1 MPQAGVVMIHCAYG
15 IFHLARPA
23 GARPP
28 ASSAGYQTFSAITDL
43 AVLPLYT
50 YGCLSVR
57 NASDHWGTLLN
68 NESLMNYFLPS
79 LYYTLFAGAVLHLVS
94 LVIGLWLALKFRQI
108 TRLPPDL
115 NPLEDNLT
123 SRHQK
128 KLSVATTAT
137 FLTEDE
143 RRLST
148 PLEDRR
154 RSGLPYDD
162 VDRPPSVPF
171 HATRSSP
178 RSSFGSADLP
188 PRQYQI
194 TPGNSPKSSPRNS
207 ATAADLKRMSAPP
220 SSSHS
225 SNPPAPPPR
234 SPWRNSH
241 NAYAE
246 IPTQD
251 LADFRPPYGR
261 GSSQAPPSPRGYGQ
275 QSRPGTARSAQQQ
288 QQQQTAVGNNND
300 AESPSQPRPAK
311 FTESWYATESL
322 FNRTHA
328 RNRAAAAAAADKGQA
343 GGRSHIHGYEAI
355 HRRYDLSDSDSES
368 DYGNETATAYS
379 VMSPTAEEIDENDG
393 DLGLGSHPNPLR
405 ANPSLPS
412 IAGTTRTTATA
423 TSNGSSSS
431 TSVAGGKPSPYT
443 TKTGRRPNTPFVTKT
458 ALSEIDLN
466 DRRVSGGNNN
476 SNNRF
481 TLPPYSAANITDEMK
496 PSSSSPSATNQ
507 AGPRR
512 STNLLQTSPSK
523 RYTWAPRDRISSI
536 QPEADFYSKPYGEL
550 RSGTPP
556 VMVGS
561 DRQVS
566 SGNDFGDLS
575 AGVGDGQAAKR
586 YFSFGKR
593 NVSGKV
599 AEEGRGDWAVGWAR

>member
-1 MPQAGVVMIHCAYG
+1 MIHCAYG

-57 NASDHWGTLLN
+57 SSSEQWGTLLS

-79 LYYTLFAGAVLHLVS
+79 LYYALFAGAVIHLVS

-128 KLSVATTAT
+128 KLSVATTST
-137 FLTEDE
+137 FPTGGD

-148 PLEDRR
+148 PLEDSR
-154 RSGLPYDD
+154 RSGMIAYEDA
-162 VDRPPSVPF
+162 DRPPSVPF

-178 RSSFGSADLP
+178 RSSVGSADFP
-188 PRQYQI
+188 HRQYQI

-220 SSSHS
+220 LSSSSSSHAS
-225 SNPPAPPPR
+225 MNPPAPPPR

-246 IPTQD
+246 VPTTED

-261 GSSQAPPSPRGYGQ
+261 GSGQAPPSPRGYGQ
-275 QSRPGTARSAQQQ
+275 QSRPGTASSARQKQQQ
-288 QQQQTAVGNNND
+288 QSAVDNSNSV
-300 AESPSQPRPAK
+300 ESPSQPRPAK
-311 FTESWYATESL
+311 FTESWYASESL

-328 RNRAAAAAAADKGQA
+328 RNRAAAAAAAEKSQGGRGQA
-343 GGRSHIHGYEAI
+343 QGYEAI
-355 HRRYDLSDSDSES
+355 HRRYDLSDSEDSDSE
-368 DYGNETATAYS
+368 YGNETATAYS
-379 VMSPTAEEIDENDG
+379 VMSPTAEEFDDNDNG
-393 DLGLGSHPNPLR
+393 DLGLGLGLGSHPNPLR

-412 IAGTTRTTATA
+412 IAGTTMTNSTTT
-423 TSNGSSSS
+423 TS
-431 TSVAGGKPSPYT
+431 SVAPRGKPSPNNAS
-443 TKTGRRPNTPFVTKT
+443 KTSRRPNSSFVAKT
-458 ALSEIDLN
+458 AALSEIDLN
-466 DRRVSGGNNN
+466 DRRVSGGGGG
-476 SNNRF
+476 NRST
-481 TLPPYSAANITDEMK
+481 TLTPHSGADITDQMK
-496 PSSSSPSATNQ
+496 RENNL
-507 AGPRR
+507 PR
-512 STNLLQTSPSK
+512 SSPSK
-523 RYTWAPRDRISSI
+523 RYTWAPRDRLSSI

-556 VMVGS
+556 IMVGT

-575 AGVGDGQAAKR
+575 GVGENGQAAKR